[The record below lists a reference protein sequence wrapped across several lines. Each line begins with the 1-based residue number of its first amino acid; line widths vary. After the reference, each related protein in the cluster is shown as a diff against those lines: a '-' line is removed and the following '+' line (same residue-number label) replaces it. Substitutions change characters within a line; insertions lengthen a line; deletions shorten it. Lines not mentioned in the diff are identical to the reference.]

1 MMDVTIRE
9 QLFAAAAYVLL
20 EPIVL
25 LNSCA
30 RRLSAEKGAPL
41 TLKWRFRLLFSVFLA
56 VCWSYPLSRSKAAKI
71 GDAWYLRFS
80 WHTVSHALVQAPVW
94 DDESPAFVWA
104 S

>member
-56 VCWSYPLSRSKAAKI
+56 VC
-71 GDAWYLRFS
+71 
-80 WHTVSHALVQAPVW
+80 
-94 DDESPAFVWA
+94 
-104 S
+104 